1 LSKAL
6 VKYGEMQQKIIEEKT
21 ILDHYTS
28 KLNIQEFAQI
38 MIDGNKPK
46 LFVELLALKSEAMSI

>member
-1 LSKAL
+1 LNKAL
-6 VKYGEMQQKIIEEKT
+6 TKDGEMQRKIIEEET

-28 KLNIQEFAQI
+28 KPNIQEFAQI

-46 LFVELLALKSEAMSI
+46 LFVELLAQKFKAMSI